1 MKYLDKEAKLKK
13 IKIKEL
19 EMAKAERDAM
29 KAPEDEENVSP
40 TKQSKL
46 SSQRIKE
53 LSGLNIDPTPFVLT
67 EFTTPL
73 KFEQPHLP
81 TFEVSTSENPF
92 CTPPSG
98 LPLMPIKSE
107 AEVKVSPTHLKP
119 SPSE

>member
-53 LSGLNIDPTPFVLT
+53 LSGLNIDPTPFVLK
-67 EFTTPL
+67 EFTTPS
-73 KFEQPHLP
+73 KSEQPHLL